1 MRNSNRAKAVRN
13 LAVIAVISGPLTA
26 VMATNG
32 YFPHGYGMK
41 AKGMG
46 GASVAMTDNA
56 FAGAINPATAVW
68 AGNRIEAG
76 VDLFMPD
83 RDTSNTGGAAA
94 KSDGDVFLIPE
105 FGYNRTLSDKLGVG
119 VTVYGNG
126 GMNTDYPLNF
136 FGGTPPLGIN
146 LMQLIIAPTV
156 AYKIN
161 DSHSVGVSPLL
172 VHQRFKAEGLTP
184 FAGYSSNSGAL
195 TNNGYDSSNGI
206 GVRLGYLGKLNDQ
219 VSIGAAYSPKISMSR
234 FAKYAGLFAG
244 GGDFD
249 IPANYTL
256 GATLQATPS
265 VLFALD
271 YQRINYSGVA
281 SVSNPSG
288 NLLLGRPL
296 GAADGPGFGWSD
308 VNVWKLG
315 VQWQATPKLTLRAGV
330 NVGDN
335 PIKNADV
342 TFNILAPGV
351 ITKHYTLGGTYTLSN
366 TSEVSFS
373 YMHAPSNAVSGN
385 NLLGSGVDTVR
396 MSQKALGVQFGWKF

>member
-1 MRNSNRAKAVRN
+1 MKASRKF
-13 LAVIAVISGPLTA
+13 LALTPLCA
-26 VMATNG
+26 LLAAASAHATDG

-56 FAGAINPATAVW
+56 FAGANNPATAAW

-76 VDLFMPD
+76 VELFMPD
-83 RDTSNTGGAAA
+83 RSASSGGASAD
-94 KSDGDVFLIPE
+94 SDSNLFLVPE
-105 FGYNRTLSDKLGVG
+105 FGYNRAISDKLGVG

-126 GMNTDYPLNF
+126 GMNTDYPVNF

-146 LMQLIIAPTV
+146 LLQLIVAPTV
-156 AYKIN
+156 AYKISDN
-161 DSHSVGVSPLL
+161 HSVGVSPLL
-172 VHQRFKAEGLTP
+172 VYQKFKAEGLSP
-184 FAGYSSNSGAL
+184 FAGFSANASAL
-195 TNNGYDSSNGI
+195 TNNGYDSSSGI

-219 VSIGAAYSPKISMSR
+219 VSIGAAYSPKISMSK
-234 FAKYAGLFAG
+234 FSKYAGLFAG

-249 IPANYTL
+249 IPENYTL
-256 GATLQATPS
+256 GATLQATSS
-265 VLFALD
+265 VLLALD

-281 SVSNPSG
+281 AVGHPSN
-288 NLLLGRPL
+288 NLLLGKPL

-315 VQWQATPKLTLRAGV
+315 VQWQATPKLTMRAGI

-335 PIKNADV
+335 PIKSADV

-351 ITKHYTLGGTYTLSN
+351 ITKHYTLGGTYALSN

-373 YMHAPSNAVSGN
+373 FMYAPSNSVSGA
-385 NLLGSGVDTVR
+385 NLLGAPGSDTIR
-396 MSQKALGVQFGWKF
+396 MSQKALGVQYGWRF